1 MNHHFWS
8 GREIIMHVEL
18 WKRDDYG
25 KKMQNETNVFT
36 IIKSFVISTV
46 FFLVSNR
53 NEVNT

>member
-18 WKRDDYG
+18 WKRDDYE
-25 KKMQNETNVFT
+25 KKIQNETNFFT
-36 IIKSFVISTV
+36 IFKSFMISMV

>member
-18 WKRDDYG
+18 WKRDDYE
-25 KKMQNETNVFT
+25 KKMPNEKNVFK
-36 IIKSFVISTV
+36 IIKSFVISMV

-53 NEVNT
+53 YEVST